1 MRKEFIN
8 NPRYPHQIRIV
19 RISPTQSN
27 NVSTPISGDED
38 PFAVVDE
45 NQTLCQCGKD
55 ITLYDGE
62 GRSFTDTT
70 TNGMGQVDVNKRK
83 ASIPVRYDKWEKGR
97 VPLDGDTIYAVVGNN
112 TEVGR
117 VRDCEPDNDR
127 TIVYWE
133 FVRV

>member
-19 RISPTQSN
+19 RISPTQPN
-27 NVSTPISGDED
+27 NVSTPISGNED

-45 NQTLCQCGKD
+45 NQTQCQCGKD
-55 ITLYDGE
+55 ITLYEGE

-83 ASIPVRYDKWEKGR
+83 ASIPVRYDKWAKGR
-97 VPLDGDTIYAVVGNN
+97 VPLDGDTIFAVVGNN

>member
-19 RISPTQSN
+19 RISPTQPN

-45 NQTLCQCGKD
+45 NQTQCQCGKD
-55 ITLYDGE
+55 ITLYDGK
-62 GRSFTDTT
+62 GRSFTNTT
-70 TNGMGQVDVNKRK
+70 TNGMGQW
-83 ASIPVRYDKWEKGR
+83 AKGR
-97 VPLDGDTIYAVVGNN
+97 VPLDGDTIFAVVGNN